1 MYEKIL
7 EGIIAYWEKEID
19 DDEVVVAPES
29 NLMSDL
35 ALSSLEMLRSLL
47 VLETEFGIRI
57 PEKQLRR
64 MITVADTAQ
73 VILEAIEKQK
83 GSK

>member
-19 DDEVVVAPES
+19 DDEIVITPES

-47 VLETEFGIRI
+47 MLETEFGIRI